1 MRPHILALRP
11 LHLNVTERVE
21 LQSADRLI
29 LNGKDWQRGLK
40 RMAKALNR
48 YGSLIEKVFFDRYKE
63 EAKSLDFTREDIET
77 AASTLSIKLPKN
89 LGDVLYSFRFRNA
102 LPDRIV
108 ATQPEGMEWV
118 IELAGRAL
126 YKFSLVKANRVLPR
140 EDLVRIDIPD
150 ATPELI
156 RAYALDDEQALL
168 AIVRYNR
175 LIDTFLGLTTYS
187 LQNHL
192 RTTVKGIGQIEIDEL
207 YVGLD
212 KRGCHYV
219 IPVQA
224 KGGKDQIGIVQI
236 SQDIRFV
243 EDKFPGMRCR
253 AIAAQFMENQVI
265 ALFELTLQDDEIK
278 VVEERHYRLVPAK
291 KLSRDAIRDY
301 RD

>member
-1 MRPHILALRP
+1 MARPP
-11 LHLNVTERVE
+11 
-21 LQSADRLI
+21 
-29 LNGKDWQRGLK
+29 
-40 RMAKALNR
+40 NR
-48 YGSLIEKVFFDRYKE
+48 YGALIEKIFFDRYSDGAIE
-63 EAKSLDFTREDIET
+63 LEFARTEIEDAAEVLDIQ
-77 AASTLSIKLPKN
+77 LPKN
-89 LGDVLYSFRFRNA
+89 LGDVLYSFRFRAA
-102 LPDRIV
+102 LPETI
-108 ATQPEGMEWV
+108 AETQPEGMEWV
-118 IELAGRAL
+118 IELAGRAV
-126 YKFSLVKANRVLPR
+126 YKFRLVKINRVLPR
-140 EDLVRIDIPD
+140 DDLVTIDIPD

-175 LIDTFLGLTTYS
+175 LIDTFLSLTTYS

-224 KGGKDQIGIVQI
+224 KGGKDQIGIVQT

-243 EDKFPGMRCR
+243 EAKFPGMRCR
-253 AIAAQFMENQVI
+253 ALAAQFMDAQII

-278 VVEERHYRLVPAK
+278 VAEERHYRLVPANR
-291 KLSRDAIRDY
+291 LDRLAISDY